1 MTSKQMKRLILIV
14 IVIVLLT
21 IALIW
26 GLKPQLS
33 GAATASVTA
42 VQSGAPVIQNQY
54 AANTSVTAKPQSDRE
69 LLKASQQRRPQY
81 RLDEQRLTQ
90 ALHQQTIMQ
99 HSDAQT
105 VAQHFSILNDTQLKD
120 GRAFV
125 QYDPYIIEGKSIG
138 DHIKIDIPNTGQSY
152 DGKVTDIEQVDSD
165 IVRWRGDLDG
175 VNGQMSNFTVT
186 QTMKDQYAIAV
197 FHTPTGEYILESKN
211 GYGWV
216 TSGSAEALHDDAKDH
231 AH

>member
-1 MTSKQMKRLILIV
+1 MTSKQMKRLLLIV
-14 IVIVLLT
+14 IA
-21 IALIW
+21 IALITIGSVW
-26 GLKPQLS
+26 AFKPHLS
-33 GAATASVTA
+33 EATITPSATVNGVSVT
-42 VQSGAPVIQNQY
+42 QTQY
-54 AANTSVTAKPQSDRE
+54 APATTVTAKPQSRADI
-69 LLKASQQRRPQY
+69 LTASQQRRPQF

-99 HSDAQT
+99 HSDAKT
-105 VAQHFSILNDTQLKD
+105 VAQHFAILNETQLKD

-125 QYDPYIIEGKSIG
+125 QYDPYIIEGKFIG

-197 FHTPTGEYILESKN
+197 FHTPTGEYIMESKN

-216 TSGSAEALHDDAKDH
+216 TSGSAEALHDDAKEH